1 MSLMMSLLLVFRPLL
16 SSHPLQ
22 FHSSL
27 LLLLSDLTLS
37 RVTGGSSTDE

>member
-22 FHSSL
+22 FHSFLL

-37 RVTGGSSTDE
+37 SVTGGS